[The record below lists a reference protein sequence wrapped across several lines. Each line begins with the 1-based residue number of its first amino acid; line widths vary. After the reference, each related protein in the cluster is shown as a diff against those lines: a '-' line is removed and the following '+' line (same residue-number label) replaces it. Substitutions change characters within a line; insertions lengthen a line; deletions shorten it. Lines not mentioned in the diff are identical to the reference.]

1 MSSSSS
7 VDLSTLTTAQII
19 SYSSKSSFSLATDSY
34 DTSTNHG
41 SDATTSTDTINE
53 TVGVIS
59 SLEEQ
64 LTTIQANLEQMYVAA
79 LEGASA
85 SSDDLDKQTAYA
97 QLRSL
102 SAGIDELTNSY
113 ELDDTRVLVGQ
124 TFTFSSG
131 NGTVKYEQ
139 ENLSSSL
146 EGGLELSEKQEGRY
160 ATLDI
165 DYLSYLKDLDSLIYD
180 GIEVSDVDYD
190 MPENATT
197 ALDAGDY
204 YLKVTYQE
212 DESYVELTSLDGVV
226 QEKIEGI
233 DLTGVS
239 STTLQFKSGLQ
250 ATIDYD
256 ETLLEDDYDWDVDG
270 GNELYYT
277 VTIDE
282 TYDHVLT
289 TDTDGA
295 IDTSTSAEL
304 AFDYEMKG
312 DTGTLSFSVS
322 AKDEDDDVQLDT
334 GNYTMKFEY
343 YDDKSSIWLYDEQG
357 TLVGIERGI
366 DVTEEGE
373 TEVDLGNGLIVTI
386 ENDNFTSDSRKTK
399 NMGVEYTNGDTAY
412 LDFDYE
418 EYADQVAEAYEQVT
432 EQLNS
437 LYEAD
442 EAVTELYNYYQQATD
457 SSSTSTDATVL
468 AAQSVSSLL
477 SDYIDTEDNPL
488 FASSNASTSLTAS
501 ADALFG
507 SLESTYS
514 SISDADYEV
523 LAAYY

>member
-7 VDLSTLTTAQII
+7 VDLSTLTAAQII

-53 TVGVIS
+53 TVGIIS

-64 LTTIQANLEQMYVAA
+64 LTTIQANLEQMYIQA
-79 LEGASA
+79 LEGASGSA
-85 SSDDLDKQTAYA
+85 DDLDKQTAYA

-113 ELDDTRVLVGQ
+113 LLDDTRVLVGQ

-131 NGTVKYEQ
+131 NGTVTYEQ

-146 EGGLELSEKQEGRY
+146 DGGLGLSEKQEGRT

-180 GIEVSDVDYD
+180 GVEVSEVDYN

-197 ALDAGDY
+197 ALEEGSY
-204 YLKVTYQE
+204 YLKITYTGE
-212 DESYVELTSLDGVV
+212 DSYAELTSLDGVV
-226 QEKIEGI
+226 LETVEDI
-233 DLTGVS
+233 DLTGVGS
-239 STTLQFKSGLQ
+239 KTIQFESGLE
-250 ATIDYD
+250 ATIEFD
-256 ETLLEDDYDWDVDG
+256 ETELEDDYDYETLG

-277 VTIDE
+277 IDIAE
-282 TYDHVLT
+282 TYQHVLT

-304 AFDYEMKG
+304 AFDYKMYG
-312 DTGTLSFSVS
+312 DTGTLSFSIE

-334 GNYTMKFEY
+334 GNYNMKFEY
-343 YDDKSSIWLYDEQG
+343 NGEKSSIWLYDEEG

-366 DVTEEGE
+366 DLTEEGE
-373 TEVDLGNGLIVTI
+373 TEIDMGNGLVITI
-386 ENDNFTSDSRKTK
+386 ENEDFTYDGKKTK
-399 NMGVEYTNGDTAY
+399 NMAMEYTNGDTAY

-432 EQLNS
+432 EQLNA

-442 EAVTELYNYYQQATD
+442 EEITELYSYYQQATD
-457 SSSTSTDATVL
+457 SSSTSTDASVL

-488 FASSNASTSLTAS
+488 FASSSASTSLTAS
-501 ADALFG
+501 AEALFG
-507 SLESTYS
+507 SLESAYS
-514 SISDADYEV
+514 TISDADYEV